1 VTSPITII
9 IHSQISNK
17 RIEYNHV
24 CPDTL
29 LALLK
34 GSKSKAALKLADRLI
49 PVVED
54 LTHSEASS

>member
-1 VTSPITII
+1 MNYPITLTIQ
-9 IHSQISNK
+9 SQISDK

-34 GSKSKAALKLADRLI
+34 GSKSKAALKLADRLV

-54 LTHSEASS
+54 LTHSEASN